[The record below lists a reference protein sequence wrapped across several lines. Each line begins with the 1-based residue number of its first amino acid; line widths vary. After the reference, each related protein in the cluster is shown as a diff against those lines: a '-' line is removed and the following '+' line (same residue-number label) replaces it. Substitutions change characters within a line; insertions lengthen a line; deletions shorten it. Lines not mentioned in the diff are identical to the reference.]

1 MRLDELDLC
10 NGQIYLS
17 ATWLGGVQAADG
29 CANLGLLLSSPFLL
43 CPGPL
48 SCLGVSEHRGHILF
62 TFLLCCHGMTTPSS
76 VLTERA
82 NTSAPLC
89 LTSSEFLT
97 RN

>member
-1 MRLDELDLC
+1 MNWIYAMVRFICQLHGLEVCRLLMAV
-10 NGQIYLS
+10 Q
-17 ATWLGGVQAADG
+17 TWDS
-29 CANLGLLLSSPFLL
+29 SSP
-43 CPGPL
+43 PL
-48 SCLGVSEHRGHILF
+48 SFSALALCQCLGVSEHRGHILF